1 MLYWRLSA
9 IVDQR
14 FYHACL
20 LTSSGILPLISG
32 YWMAQLHLVS
42 VFIVVIGVLS
52 CIFGVDNDSCV
63 VCCIYFI
70 DCGSISS
77 TV

>member
-9 IVDQR
+9 SVDQR
-14 FYHACL
+14 FYHVCL
-20 LTSSGILPLISG
+20 LTSSGILPHISG

-42 VFIVVIGVLS
+42 VFIVVIVVLS

-63 VCCIYFI
+63 VCCI
-70 DCGSISS
+70 
-77 TV
+77 